1 VVRIHLRSRD
11 WSAVRDDDELIARAD
26 HTLLRGIPRAGAE
39 RRQGGEAFDRDGTLF
54 IKTGVPIS
62 RFNAAFITRPLA
74 DPAAAIA
81 DAIAY
86 FDALKL
92 PFIVRLRQGVDVAA
106 ERAAESQGLPYRDT
120 VPGMVLPRIGVIPD
134 SPKELEISAVHDAAT
149 LDDHLQVLVAS
160 FGMPM
165 DLARRLLTLHTV
177 SAGAVP
183 GYVDGE
189 PVASSALIATDGTA
203 GVWNVGCLPSH
214 RRRASAK
221 R

>member
-1 VVRIHLRSRD
+1 MT
-11 WSAVRDDDELIARAD
+11 DDDELIARSDHNYFEAFRALALNAD
-26 HTLLRGIPRAGAE
+26 
-39 RRQGGEAFDRDGTLF
+39 GGEAFDRDGTLF

-134 SPKELEISAVHDAAT
+134 SPKETRDQRGT
-149 LDDHLQVLVAS
+149 RCRY
-160 FGMPM
+160 
-165 DLARRLLTLHTV
+165 AR
-177 SAGAVP
+177 
-183 GYVDGE
+183 
-189 PVASSALIATDGTA
+189 
-203 GVWNVGCLPSH
+203 
-214 RRRASAK
+214 
-221 R
+221 